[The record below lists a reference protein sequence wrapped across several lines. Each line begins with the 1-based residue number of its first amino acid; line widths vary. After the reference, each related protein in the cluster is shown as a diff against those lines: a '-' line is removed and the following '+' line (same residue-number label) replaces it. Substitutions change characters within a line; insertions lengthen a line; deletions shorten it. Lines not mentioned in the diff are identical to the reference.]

1 MKKSCLLLIALC
13 LLLWG
18 CGTGANYKRID
29 LTVGETTPP
38 ETTDLEAAVG
48 KNTKVKCS
56 AVDLLPD
63 TMPVYRIIPHTVTRE
78 EAQQFADYFGVTEEL
93 NSGMNPEGNGNVWV
107 RDNTLELSIPQ
118 KQDMEMTL
126 SDAQVIEM
134 GEKLLAELTFLPG
147 EYVCEGVTSRRT
159 VTKGDVS
166 YVCYKGLTFYRV
178 LDGVQVRYDDACHI
192 GFTENGVVD
201 LYFTFFDYE
210 KTDEYLPLLSLKDVL
225 PQVLDPED
233 PDAFDHYNSTY
244 GMLFEKCPGFKGVVL
259 VGESVEFPSKDPRVS
274 PFKYYNNTI
283 DGLPTGKPTPGWFP
297 CVDYPKWLNLLKKS
311 ICAYKPDADIVLWT
325 YNWGK
330 CPEADRLALIDN
342 LPEGITLMAT
352 FEMFQTKEMDGFRA
366 NAVDYTISFPEYS
379 PYFQSEAQRAKERGI
394 RLYTQANS
402 AGLTWDYGVIPYDPF
417 PELWVRRYNSML
429 EAREKYGL
437 SGVMESHHFGFWP
450 SFISR
455 IEKMMFTQP
464 FSSGDEALK
473 AMAAELYGPENL
485 EEALEAWHLLSHAHT
500 YYPCVNED
508 QYGPWRVGAA
518 YPFVFHGNMGIM
530 MIEHCE
536 NITVRNLS
544 TDWERTYISQG
555 EFVEVAD
562 DHIDLRIDGKAYPY
576 KIENERITFIGEGW
590 TAGVHDSYMNIHEN
604 PSGEIAYRTRDSHT
618 GNIFK
623 GKAEQIAPD
632 VVRFYGKPTPREV
645 AVKPGQII
653 TLYHGTYITTGF
665 EIGNCKNTLLENI
678 TLYHA
683 LSTGVYGYR
692 SENITLRKVS
702 ATARRDKGRVF
713 STVADASH
721 FTCCRGEI
729 LIDGCAHTGQGDDF
743 INVRGVY
750 SRITG
755 LEDENS
761 LRALRGWFIEAGDTL
776 WYVDHTPVSR
786 REELVVKSK
795 RYLRNENGEDEY
807 LIEFTSPLPS
817 TAKQGNFLENKSWTP
832 SLTIRNCRFEKRNR
846 ARGMLVTPPKKVLVE
861 NNYFNTAG
869 TAILIEGDLDHWYE
883 SGAHTNL
890 IIRNNV
896 FENCSTSG
904 CETGNRW
911 EWGEAPITIS
921 PSYRPTSADSPAYHH
936 GITIENNRFLC
947 FDAPVVFA
955 RSVDGLRFVGN
966 RLKRTNDYEPFLW
979 QRSNLYLDGC
989 RNVVVKRNRFSR
1001 DFPAKLIEIKHMRP
1015 TDLKFSQREMKV
1027 ER

>member
-1 MKKSCLLLIALC
+1 MKTILHYAIALYTI
-13 LLLWG
+13 L
-18 CGTGANYKRID
+18 
-29 LTVGETTPP
+29 VGSN
-38 ETTDLEAAVG
+38 L
-48 KNTKVKCS
+48 S
-56 AVDLLPD
+56 
-63 TMPVYRIIPHTVTRE
+63 
-78 EAQQFADYFGVTEEL
+78 AQQIINITDFGATPNSREDCREAFAKAVEACEGRDATILFPKGEYHFYQVAGEQRTTAMRL
-93 NSGMNPEGNGNVWV
+93 HRAKNITIEGNGS
-107 RDNTLELSIPQ
+107 ELI
-118 KQDMEMTL
+118 
-126 SDAQVIEM
+126 
-134 GEKLLAELTFLPG
+134 
-147 EYVCEGVTSRRT
+147 
-159 VTKGDVS
+159 
-166 YVCYKGLTFYRV
+166 
-178 LDGVQVRYDDACHI
+178 
-192 GFTENGVVD
+192 
-201 LYFTFFDYE
+201 
-210 KTDEYLPLLSLKDVL
+210 
-225 PQVLDPED
+225 
-233 PDAFDHYNSTY
+233 
-244 GMLFEKCPGFKGVVL
+244 
-259 VGESVEFPSKDPRVS
+259 
-274 PFKYYNNTI
+274 
-283 DGLPTGKPTPGWFP
+283 
-297 CVDYPKWLNLLKKS
+297 
-311 ICAYKPDADIVLWT
+311 
-325 YNWGK
+325 
-330 CPEADRLALIDN
+330 
-342 LPEGITLMAT
+342 
-352 FEMFQTKEMDGFRA
+352 
-366 NAVDYTISFPEYS
+366 
-379 PYFQSEAQRAKERGI
+379 
-394 RLYTQANS
+394 
-402 AGLTWDYGVIPYDPF
+402 
-417 PELWVRRYNSML
+417 
-429 EAREKYGL
+429 
-437 SGVMESHHFGFWP
+437 
-450 SFISR
+450 
-455 IEKMMFTQP
+455 
-464 FSSGDEALK
+464 
-473 AMAAELYGPENL
+473 
-485 EEALEAWHLLSHAHT
+485 
-500 YYPCVNED
+500 
-508 QYGPWRVGAA
+508 
-518 YPFVFHGNMGIM
+518 FHGNLGIM
-530 MIEHCE
+530 RIEHCE

-562 DHIDLRIDGKAYPY
+562 DHIDLRIDGEAYPY

-632 VVRFYGKPTPREV
+632 IVRFYGKPTPREV

-665 EIGNCKNTLLENI
+665 EIGNSKNTLLENI

-755 LEDENS
+755 VESENS
-761 LRALRGWFIEAGDTL
+761 VRALRGWFIEAGDTL
-776 WYVDHTPVSR
+776 WCVDHTTVSR

-807 LIEFTSPLPS
+807 LVEFTSPLHS

-846 ARGMLVTPPKKVLVE
+846 ARGMLVTTPKKVLVE

-890 IIRNNV
+890 IIRNNI

-989 RNVVVKRNRFSR
+989 RNVVVERNRFSR
-1001 DFPAKLIEIKHMRP
+1001 DFPAKLIEINHMRP
-1015 TDLKFSQREMKV
+1015 TDLDLSSKDGLNVVQV
-1027 ER
+1027 E